1 MKDWD
6 GFIDFKE
13 SNAGQYYEMYD
24 DFGIE
29 EMKSVRKLIYD
40 TYGNE
45 PNYILVRYEI
55 KGGNVKWYTPDVS
68 KRVVQYT
75 KEWDKI
81 GEFDSLID
89 AWKAL
94 WIHASVIWRVCKWY
108 RKSAWGYKWQFQ

>member
-55 KGGNVKWYTPDVS
+55 KGVMLND
-68 KRVVQYT
+68 
-75 KEWDKI
+75 
-81 GEFDSLID
+81 
-89 AWKAL
+89 
-94 WIHASVIWRVCKWY
+94 IHQMLVRGWCST
-108 RKSAWGYKWQFQ
+108 RKSEIR